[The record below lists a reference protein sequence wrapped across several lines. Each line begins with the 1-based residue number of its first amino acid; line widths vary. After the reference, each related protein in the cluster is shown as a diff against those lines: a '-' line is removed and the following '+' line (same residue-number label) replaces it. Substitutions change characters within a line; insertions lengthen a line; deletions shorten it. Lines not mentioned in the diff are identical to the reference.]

1 MRRLLLLLLVACT
14 TILAFAKKWTPEDV
28 PMVHLQDARRY
39 VCNPD
44 GVLSQ
49 AAVDSTDHMLMR
61 LQRDKGIQT
70 VVVVVK
76 QIEGDDPYQFGM
88 AIGKKYGVGS
98 GKQRTGLIVVLA
110 TEDRSFQILTGN
122 GLEGTLPDAIC
133 RRVQNR
139 ITMPALREQKWDE
152 AIMGTIQ
159 GLDTYARGDDSLT
172 AESEEEEDDTAAA
185 ITGFIIAL
193 FFIAIVSFT
202 IYQSQKRYKCPQCK
216 KRMREISKKRVRM
229 GNGVNGWK
237 YRVLLRCPKC
247 GYEKTI
253 YEDDDSQNGSSAVP
267 PIIPLGGGHSSGGFS
282 GGSIGGSFGGGTF
295 GGGGSGGR
303 F

>member
-1 MRRLLLLLLVACT
+1 MQKVLLLLIAACSFLLS
-14 TILAFAKKWTPEDV
+14 FARKWTPEDV

-39 VCNPD
+39 VCNPEN
-44 GVLSQ
+44 VLSQ
-49 AAVDSTDHMLMR
+49 AAVDSTDHMLTR

-139 ITMPALREQKWDE
+139 ITMPALKEGKWDE
-152 AIMGTIQ
+152 AIMGTIR
-159 GLDTYARGDDSLT
+159 GLESYIRGDESLT
-172 AESEEEEDDTAAA
+172 ADPEEDDETDAA
-185 ITGFIIAL
+185 IAGFILAAFL
-193 FFIAIVSFT
+193 IAIISYA
-202 IYQSQKRYKCPQCK
+202 IYKSQKRYKCPLCK
-216 KRMREISKKRVRM
+216 TRMREVHRKRLRINK
-229 GNGVNGWK
+229 GTGEWK

-247 GYEKTI
+247 GREKVI
-253 YEDDDSQNGSSAVP
+253 YEDDDTQNGSSTIP
-267 PIIPLGGGHSSGGFS
+267 PIMPIGGGNSSGGFS